1 MASRLL
7 LPAGLLLF
15 LGLSRLAAAQDLE
28 PLKIDEAAGQI
39 TFGAKVVKTD
49 QYPQLKGAIE
59 FVITLPKGKAYES
72 CFESVAMDA
81 IKLFEGIKKLG
92 VKPGKPAGE
101 DKPAEGGKL
110 KMSVEWKDGDKA
122 RKEPI
127 ESFILDE
134 ETKKPMENV
143 QWIFQGSKEGFVPEL
158 EAMGLMVLTTK
169 NLMGL
174 YQGDPTPLI
183 TNPTSLMTGHRY
195 KVNKAILPKEGTA
208 VKIVIEAV
216 K

>member
-7 LPAGLLLF
+7 RPVGLLLF
-15 LGLSRLAAAQDLE
+15 LGLARLAAAQDLD
-28 PLKIDEAAGQI
+28 PLKIDEAAGRI
-39 TFGAKVVKTD
+39 TFGAKTVKTD

-81 IKLFEGIKKLG
+81 VKLFDGIKKLG
-92 VKPGKPAGE
+92 VKPGKPASE

-158 EAMGLMVLTTK
+158 EGMGLMVLTTK
-169 NLMGL
+169 NLVGL

-195 KVNKAILPKEGTA
+195 KVNKAILPKEGTP
-208 VKIVIEAV
+208 VKIVTEAV